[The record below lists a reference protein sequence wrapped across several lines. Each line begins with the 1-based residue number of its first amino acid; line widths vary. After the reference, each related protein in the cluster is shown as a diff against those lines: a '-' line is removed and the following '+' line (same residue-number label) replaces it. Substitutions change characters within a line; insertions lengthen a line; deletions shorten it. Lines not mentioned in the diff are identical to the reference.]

1 MMDLLVLRWNT
12 FSPGNAYHGEE
23 VNIYGSQAQSD
34 YPGPADGRPQAKAVL
49 QRRFGPYLKHPMAKA
64 AGSLTLAQL
73 MEMGAVY
80 LPQKTIQE
88 TVREL
93 SAL

>member
-1 MMDLLVLRWNT
+1 MDLKRNQITL
-12 FSPGNAYHGEE
+12 
-23 VNIYGSQAQSD
+23 AQLM
-34 YPGPADGRPQAKAVL
+34 ADPKAKAVL

-73 MEMGAVY
+73 MEMGEVY

>member
-1 MMDLLVLRWNT
+1 MDLKRNQITL
-12 FSPGNAYHGEE
+12 
-23 VNIYGSQAQSD
+23 AQLM
-34 YPGPADGRPQAKAVL
+34 ADPKAKAVL
-49 QRRFGPYLKHPMAKA
+49 QRRFGPYLKHPMVKA

>member
-1 MMDLLVLRWNT
+1 MDLKRNQITL
-12 FSPGNAYHGEE
+12 
-23 VNIYGSQAQSD
+23 AQLM
-34 YPGPADGRPQAKAVL
+34 ADPKAKAVL
-49 QRRFGPYLKHPMAKA
+49 QRRFGSYLKHPMAKA

>member
-1 MMDLLVLRWNT
+1 MDLKRNQITL
-12 FSPGNAYHGEE
+12 
-23 VNIYGSQAQSD
+23 AQLMAA
-34 YPGPADGRPQAKAVL
+34 PKAKAVL

>member
-1 MMDLLVLRWNT
+1 MDLKRNQITL
-12 FSPGNAYHGEE
+12 
-23 VNIYGSQAQSD
+23 AQLM
-34 YPGPADGRPQAKAVL
+34 ADPKAKAVL

-73 MEMGAVY
+73 MEMGRSIS
-80 LPQKTIQE
+80 PK
-88 TVREL
+88 RRSRKPSGS

>member
-1 MMDLLVLRWNT
+1 MDLKRNQITL
-12 FSPGNAYHGEE
+12 
-23 VNIYGSQAQSD
+23 AQLL
-34 YPGPADGRPQAKAVL
+34 ADPKAKAVL

-88 TVREL
+88 TLREL

>member
-1 MMDLLVLRWNT
+1 MDLKRNQITL
-12 FSPGNAYHGEE
+12 
-23 VNIYGSQAQSD
+23 AQLM
-34 YPGPADGRPQAKAVL
+34 ADPKAKAVL
-49 QRRFGPYLKHPMAKA
+49 QRRFGPYRKHPMAKA

>member
-1 MMDLLVLRWNT
+1 MEHL
-12 FSPGNAYHGEE
+12 FPGECIPWGRGEH
-23 VNIYGSQAQSD
+23 IWILSAIRL
-34 YPGPADGRPQAKAVL
+34 PCPADGRPKAKAVL

>member
-1 MMDLLVLRWNT
+1 MDLKRNQITL
-12 FSPGNAYHGEE
+12 
-23 VNIYGSQAQSD
+23 AQLL
-34 YPGPADGRPQAKAVL
+34 ADPKAKAVL

>member
-1 MMDLLVLRWNT
+1 MDLKRNQITL
-12 FSPGNAYHGEE
+12 
-23 VNIYGSQAQSD
+23 AQLMAN
-34 YPGPADGRPQAKAVL
+34 PKAKAVL

>member
-1 MMDLLVLRWNT
+1 MDLKRNQITL
-12 FSPGNAYHGEE
+12 
-23 VNIYGSQAQSD
+23 AQLM
-34 YPGPADGRPQAKAVL
+34 ADPKAKAVL

-88 TVREL
+88 TVL
-93 SAL
+93 SLIHIWGIKLRANQPLPRLFT

>member
-1 MMDLLVLRWNT
+1 MDLKRNQITL
-12 FSPGNAYHGEE
+12 
-23 VNIYGSQAQSD
+23 AQLI
-34 YPGPADGRPQAKAVL
+34 ADPKAKAVL

-64 AGSLTLAQL
+64 AESLTLAQL

>member
-1 MMDLLVLRWNT
+1 MDLKRNQITL
-12 FSPGNAYHGEE
+12 
-23 VNIYGSQAQSD
+23 AQLM
-34 YPGPADGRPQAKAVL
+34 ADPKAKAVL

-88 TVREL
+88 TVREI

>member
-1 MMDLLVLRWNT
+1 MDLKRNQITL
-12 FSPGNAYHGEE
+12 
-23 VNIYGSQAQSD
+23 AQLM
-34 YPGPADGRPQAKAVL
+34 ADPKAKAVL

-88 TVREL
+88 TVRAL